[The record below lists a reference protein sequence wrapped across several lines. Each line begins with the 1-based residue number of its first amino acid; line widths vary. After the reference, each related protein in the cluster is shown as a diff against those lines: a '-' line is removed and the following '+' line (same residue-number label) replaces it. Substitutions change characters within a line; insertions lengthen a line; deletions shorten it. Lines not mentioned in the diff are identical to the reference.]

1 MEKVNYF
8 NQPNCYKLTNG
19 IVEVIVT
26 TDIGPRVIRYSF
38 AGGENL
44 LAELPDTKLTTEFGD
59 WKPWGGHR
67 LWAAP
72 ESMPRTYWPDNTPV
86 DFKLEGTN
94 TIRLIQPVETKT
106 GIQKEMAV
114 TLAEKGSEV
123 TIHHKITNRNL
134 WEVELAAWGLT
145 IVRGGGTTILPQEP
159 YRSHDDYLQ
168 PARPMILWHYTN
180 LSDPRW
186 TLGRKF
192 LCLKTDAGMLEAQKI
207 GITNKQ
213 GWAAYSL
220 GHILFVKSFAYQEG
234 AIYPDYGSNTE
245 TYTSGSF
252 MEIETLG
259 PLQRLKPGQS
269 AEHTERWYLFNNVNI
284 GDTEASLGAV
294 IEPVLAETSKP

>member
-1 MEKVNYF
+1 MEKVKYF

-19 IVEVIVT
+19 TVEVIVT

-44 LAELPDTKLTTEFGD
+44 LAELPDAKVTTELGD

-72 ESMPRTYWPDNTPV
+72 EAMPRSYWPDNSPV
-86 DFKLEGTN
+86 NSELRGTN
-94 TIRLIQPVETKT
+94 SIHLIQPVEAKT
-106 GIQKEMAV
+106 GIQKELTI
-114 TLAEKGSEV
+114 TLAEQGTEV
-123 TIHHKITNRNL
+123 TVYHRITNRNL
-134 WEVELAAWGLT
+134 WAIELAAWGLT
-145 IVRGGGTTILPQEP
+145 IMQGGGTAILPQEP
-159 YRSHDDYLQ
+159 YRSHDDYLL

-186 TLGRKF
+186 TLGQKYLR
-192 LCLKTDAGMLEAQKI
+192 LRTDASMPEAQKV
-207 GITNKQ
+207 GLANKQ

-220 GHILFVKSFAYQEG
+220 GRLLFVKRFAYQDG
-234 AIYPDYGSNTE
+234 ASYPDYGSNTE

-259 PLQRLKPGQS
+259 PLQHLEPGQ
-269 AEHTERWYLFNNVNI
+269 AVEHLERWYLFQNVNI
-284 GDTEASLGAV
+284 GESEASLQAA
-294 IEPVLAETSKP
+294 IEPLLATTIKP